1 MAVAVAVAVNG
12 VWHGV
17 AMPVAVL
24 VAVPVAGLKKNFN
37 HIQKDFLINDWGYL
51 RFFLLFLI
59 YPSLIHKKLICVY
72 QTMGD
77 HINKESLSTFLRRPP
92 SWKALPQH

>member
-1 MAVAVAVAVNG
+1 MIKYMTVAVAVAVSG
-12 VWHGV
+12 GV
-17 AMPVAVL
+17 AVPVPVP
-24 VAVPVAGLKKNFN
+24 VPVAGLTKRFLN

>member
-1 MAVAVAVAVNG
+1 MIKYMAVAVAVAVVVSG
-12 VWHGV
+12 GG
-17 AMPVAVL
+17 A
-24 VAVPVAGLKKNFN
+24 VAGLTKRFFN